1 MEDNGPLRTVGARLW
16 NRLTEAAER
25 FAVIAATPV
34 PRTRRRVEPVAIA
47 EGAVSEDG
55 TPLDP
60 FPPRKPRAPPKRPLR
75 LLPRGYGWLAR
86 LAPDLVPYGIEL
98 AYFLAQPDMM
108 ELLASSPRLC
118 RALRP
123 LCRMFGLS
131 PPHIT
136 PSAVDASDAPDAP
149 DAPAPPPRRAPNPA
163 RVAAHRRRLSDAA
176 AAREYG
182 PQGYRPSTFDR

>member
-1 MEDNGPLRTVGARLW
+1 
-16 NRLTEAAER
+16 
-25 FAVIAATPV
+25 
-34 PRTRRRVEPVAIA
+34 
-47 EGAVSEDG
+47 
-55 TPLDP
+55 
-60 FPPRKPRAPPKRPLR
+60 
-75 LLPRGYGWLAR
+75 

-118 RALRP
+118 RTLRP

-136 PSAVDASDAPDAP
+136 PSAVDAP
-149 DAPAPPPRRAPNPA
+149 DAPAPPPRRAPSPA
-163 RVAAHRRRLSDAA
+163 RVAARRRRLSDAA